1 MASTDPMTEAKRMA
15 QTLGIIVGAASR
27 CEQVSEER
35 VTAVTAKLRRLVS
48 AAADNAADAEAADE
62 QFTVALEDG
71 KTAAEIG
78 RIDPEEAEASLTEM
92 EQQL

>member
-1 MASTDPMTEAKRMA
+1 MASTDHMTEAKRMA

-35 VTAVTAKLRRLVS
+35 VNAVTAKLRRLVS
-48 AAADNAADAEAADE
+48 GAADNAADADAADE
-62 QFTVALEDG
+62 QFTAALEDG

-78 RIDPEEAEASLTEM
+78 RIDPEEAEAALTEV

>member
-1 MASTDPMTEAKRMA
+1 MASTDHMTEAKRMA

-35 VTAVTAKLRRLVS
+35 VNAVTAKLRRLVLG
-48 AAADNAADAEAADE
+48 AADNAADADAANE
-62 QFTVALEDG
+62 QFTAALEDG

-78 RIDPEEAEASLTEM
+78 RIDPEEAEAALTEV